1 MTSKSV
7 HDLFKS
13 FSKQTVLIIGD
24 VMIDAYIKG
33 KIERMSPEAPVPVVN
48 VIEKEERLGGA
59 ANVALNIQ
67 SLGAKPVVCSISGD
81 DDNAK
86 TLEKLFKKNK
96 LSTEGLLQL
105 KNRPTTLK
113 TRIIC
118 NTSHVLRVDEE
129 TVKEISASEEKKL
142 FQKIS
147 SIIEKQKIS
156 VIVFED
162 YDKGCITTPLIK
174 EVVKLASKKKI
185 SVAVDPKKRKFLS
198 YNDVSLFKP
207 NLKELKEGLKLK
219 SLNPKNSAEVERAS
233 ESLRKKLNAG
243 LVLLT
248 LSENGVYISDG
259 KGKHHLPAHKRM
271 IIDVSGAGDTVIAVA
286 ALCLG
291 AKTDSKTLAELAN
304 LAGGLVCE
312 KAGVVPID
320 KKQLLKEALKQ
331 A

>member
-1 MTSKSV
+1 MTGKSV
-7 HDLFKS
+7 QDLFKS
-13 FSKQTVLIIGD
+13 FTKQTVLIIGD
-24 VMIDAYIKG
+24 VMIDSYIKG

-48 VIEKEERLGGA
+48 VVGKEERLGGA

-67 SLGAKPVVCSISGD
+67 SLGATPLVCAICGD
-81 DDNAK
+81 DENAK

-105 KNRPTTLK
+105 KNRPTTVK

-118 NTSHVLRVDEE
+118 DNSHVLRVDEE
-129 TVKEISASEEKKL
+129 TLKEISSSEEKKL

-162 YDKGCITTPLIK
+162 YDKGCITVSLIK
-174 EVVKLASKKKI
+174 EVVKLAAKKDI
-185 SVAVDPKKRKFLS
+185 PVAVDPKKKNFLS
-198 YNDVSLFKP
+198 YTGVTLFKP
-207 NLKELKEGLKLK
+207 NLKELKEGLRIKN
-219 SLNPKNSAEVERAS
+219 LNPKNRAEVEKAS
-233 ESLRKKLNAG
+233 ELLRKILNARK
-243 LVLLT
+243 VLLT
-248 LSENGVYISDG
+248 LSENGVFIVDEKS
-259 KGKHHLPAHKRM
+259 KHLLPAHKRKV
-271 IIDVSGAGDTVIAVA
+271 IDVSGAGDTVIAVA

-291 AKTDSKTLAELAN
+291 AKTDSKTLAQLAN

>member
-1 MTSKSV
+1 MTGKSV
-7 HDLFKS
+7 QDLFKT
-13 FSKQTVLIIGD
+13 FTNQTVLIIGD
-24 VMIDAYIKG
+24 VMIDSYIKG

-48 VIEKEERLGGA
+48 VIGKEERLGGG

-67 SLGAKPVVCSISGD
+67 SLGAKPVVCAISGD
-81 DDNAK
+81 DENAK

-96 LSTEGLLQL
+96 LSTEGLLKI
-105 KNRPTTLK
+105 KNRPTTVK

-118 NTSHVLRVDEE
+118 DNSHVLRVDEE
-129 TVKEISASEEKKL
+129 TANEISASEEKKL

-162 YDKGCITTPLIK
+162 YDKGCITASLIK
-174 EVVKLASKKKI
+174 EVVKLAAKKNI
-185 SVAVDPKKRKFLS
+185 PVAVDPKKRNFLS

-207 NLKELKEGLKLK
+207 NLKELQEGLKIK
-219 SLNPKNSAEVERAS
+219 SLNPKNRVEVEKAA

-243 LVLLT
+243 MVLLT
-248 LSENGVYISDG
+248 LSENGVYVSDG
-259 KGKHHLPAHKRM
+259 KGKHLLPAHKRNV
-271 IIDVSGAGDTVIAVA
+271 IDVSGAGDTVIAVA
-286 ALCLG
+286 ALCIG

-312 KAGVVPID
+312 RAGVVPID

>member
-1 MTSKSV
+1 MTSKSIQ
-7 HDLFKS
+7 DLFKS

-24 VMIDAYIKG
+24 VMIDSYIKG

-48 VIEKEERLGGA
+48 VSGKEERLGGA

-67 SLGAKPVVCSISGD
+67 SLGATPIVCAISGD
-81 DDNAK
+81 DEHAK

-96 LSTEGLLQL
+96 LATEGLLKI
-105 KNRPTTLK
+105 KNRPTTVK

-118 NTSHVLRVDEE
+118 DKSHVLRVDEE

-142 FQKIS
+142 FQKIF

-156 VIVFED
+156 VIIFED
-162 YDKGCITTPLIK
+162 YDKGCITSSLIK
-174 EVVKLASKKKI
+174 AVVKLAAKKNLP
-185 SVAVDPKKRKFLS
+185 VAVDPKKRNFLA
-198 YNDVSLFKP
+198 YTDVSLFKP
-207 NLKELKEGLKLK
+207 NLKELKEGLKMK
-219 SLNPKNSAEVERAS
+219 SLNSKNRAEVEKAS
-233 ESLRKKLNAG
+233 ELLRKKLNTG
-243 LVLLT
+243 MVLLT
-248 LSENGVYISDG
+248 LSENGVYVSDG
-259 KGKHHLPAHKRM
+259 KSKHLLPAHKRNV
-271 IIDVSGAGDTVIAVA
+271 IDVSGAGDTVIAVA

-291 AKTDSKTLAELAN
+291 AKADSKTLAELAN

-320 KKQLLKEALKQ
+320 RKLLLKEALKQ